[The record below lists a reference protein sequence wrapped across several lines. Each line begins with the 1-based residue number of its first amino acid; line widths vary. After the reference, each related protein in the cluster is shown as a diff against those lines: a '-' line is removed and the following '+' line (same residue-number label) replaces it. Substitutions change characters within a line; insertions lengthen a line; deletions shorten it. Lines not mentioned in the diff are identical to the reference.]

1 MSYERDEKKWPGSA
15 QVCDESRRGL
25 DQKNRQY
32 GTGVTAGGESRRWDL
47 YWSARSP
54 RPGRTGRGCEGERAS
69 RVARKKEQRSR
80 GLGAQPPPPPPPPPR
95 SCGTGP
101 SETRQRDARD
111 RGPQVDVKDMRVVR
125 ESEAVVSLTLYKR
138 LSRTHRGNKKQKKLK
153 IK

>member
-80 GLGAQPPPPPPPPPR
+80 GLGAQPPPPPPPPPFLWDWAER
-95 SCGTGP
+95 N
-101 SETRQRDARD
+101 ETKGRERPWASGRRQRHARGKGIRGRRIFDAVQTALAYTPR
-111 RGPQVDVKDMRVVR
+111 
-125 ESEAVVSLTLYKR
+125 
-138 LSRTHRGNKKQKKLK
+138 
-153 IK
+153 